1 MGSRAEERRT
11 AIAAADSTCPR
22 CGSPRAP
29 RDRYC
34 LDCGLRLPAV
44 EGTLASLRRSW
55 LRRLGW
61 YPGDWVWPALLAL
74 VVAIVAGVIS
84 AVWLADDSSS
94 ANDTLVRTQAN
105 STSVPTQTA
114 PEPTLTTPTTPTT
127 TKTGT
132 TAPPPP
138 PPPKPGLVPWPANKG
153 GWTIVLDSVPTTNGR
168 AGAVGEGKQASRLG
182 LKPVGV
188 LDSADFSSLHP
199 GYYVV
204 FFGIYANEAEAQS
217 HVIEAHRRGY
227 REPYPRHITR

>member
-1 MGSRAEERRT
+1 M
-11 AIAAADSTCPR
+11 
-22 CGSPRAP
+22 
-29 RDRYC
+29 
-34 LDCGLRLPAV
+34 
-44 EGTLASLRRSW
+44 
-55 LRRLGW
+55 
-61 YPGDWVWPALLAL
+61 
-74 VVAIVAGVIS
+74 VAIVAGVIS

-114 PEPTLTTPTTPTT
+114 PEPTLTTPTTTST
-127 TKTGT
+127 AT

-138 PPPKPGLVPWPANKG
+138 PPPKPTIVAWPANKN

-204 FFGIYANEAEAQS
+204 FFGIYGNEAEAQS

-227 REPYPRHITR
+227 RETYPRRITH